1 MEPDGS
7 VEIAQDRRPSV
18 LIVGGGFAGLQA
30 AKQLAGAAVDVTIV
44 DTHNFHTFLPLLY
57 QVATAGL
64 EPADV
69 AYPIRTI
76 FGKASNITFRHGT
89 VRHIDHAAKTVTLA
103 GGDVLSFDHLV
114 LASGATTAYFGI
126 PGAKE
131 HAFPLYTLANARK
144 LRNTMLLALEDADA
158 KGPEVAGPITFV
170 VVGGGPTGV
179 ETSGAVT
186 ELLDICI
193 RRDRLRIDPS
203 KTRVIL
209 VDVATR
215 VLTAFPESAST
226 YTAAQLTKMGVDL
239 RLGTSVTSVDA
250 TGVTLDSGEHLD
262 SAAVIWAAGVT
273 ASGTIA
279 DQVAQEAGPSG
290 RIKVAADLSV
300 DEERTVWAIGDAAA
314 VPSGIGDDICPQLA
328 PVAIQSGKHCGRQ
341 IRNVLEGRPTT
352 AFRFRNKGIMATI
365 GRRAA
370 VAKLPKGPIIKGTLG
385 WLAWLNLHLYY
396 LVGFRNRIRVMV
408 NWTWRYLDWPSGPRL
423 IVADAET
430 AE

>member
-114 LASGATTAYFGI
+114 LASGATAAYFGI

>member
-114 LASGATTAYFGI
+114 LASGATAAYFGI

-239 RLGTSVTSVDA
+239 RLGTSVTSVDS

-279 DQVAQEAGPSG
+279 DQVAHEAGPSG

-314 VPSGIGDDICPQLA
+314 VPTGVGDDICPQLA

>member
-1 MEPDGS
+1 MGNDAIHRTEVPS
-7 VEIAQDRRPSV
+7 RPTV

-30 AKQLAGAAVDVTIV
+30 AKQLVGAAVDVIIV

-76 FGKASNITFRHGT
+76 FGKAANITFRHGT
-89 VRHIDHAAKTVTLA
+89 VRHIDKGGKTVALA
-103 GGDVLSFDHLV
+103 GGDVLSYDHLV
-114 LASGATTAYFGI
+114 LASGATAAYFGI
-126 PGAKE
+126 PGAKQY
-131 HAFPLYTLANARK
+131 AFPLYTLANARR
-144 LRNTMLLALEDADA
+144 LRNTMLLALEDADV
-158 KGPEVAGPITFV
+158 KGPEAADPVTFV

-203 KTRVIL
+203 KTRVVL

-215 VLTAFPESAST
+215 VLTAFPDSAST
-226 YTAAQLTKMGVDL
+226 YTATQLSKMGVEL
-239 RLGTSVTSVDA
+239 RLGVSVTSVDA
-250 TGVTLDSGEHLD
+250 TGVTLDSGEHLVA
-262 SAAVIWAAGVT
+262 AAVIWAAGVT
-273 ASGTIA
+273 ANGTIA
-279 DQVAQEAGPSG
+279 EQVTIEASPSG
-290 RIKVAADLSV
+290 RITVADDLSV
-300 DEERTVWAIGDAAA
+300 DEERSIWAIGDAAA
-314 VPSGIGDDICPQLA
+314 VPTGVDDEICPQLA

-341 IRNVLEGRPTT
+341 IRNVIEGRPTT

-370 VAKLPKGPIIKGTLG
+370 IAKLPKGPIIKGTLG

>member
-1 MEPDGS
+1 MASTDDKTMPAE
-7 VEIAQDRRPSV
+7 RPSV
-18 LIVGGGFAGLQA
+18 VIVGGGFAGLQV
-30 AKQLAGAAVDVTIV
+30 AKELIGVAVDVTIV

-76 FGKASNITFRHGT
+76 FGRASNISFRHGT
-89 VRHIDHAAKTVTLA
+89 VQEIDEVTSSVVLA
-103 GGDVLSFDHLV
+103 SGDRLSYDYLV
-114 LASGATTAYFGI
+114 LASGATAAFFGV
-126 PGAKE
+126 PGARE
-131 HAFPLYTLANARK
+131 HAYPLYTLSNARR
-144 LRNTMLLALEDADA
+144 LRNTMLLALEEADA
-158 KGPEVAGPITFV
+158 KGLDNAPPLTFV

-179 ETSGAVT
+179 ETSGALT

-193 RRDRLRIDPS
+193 RRDRLQIDPART
-203 KTRVIL
+203 KVML
-209 VDVATR
+209 VDVADR
-215 VLTAFPESAST
+215 VLTAFPDAASAYTKAELES
-226 YTAAQLTKMGVDL
+226 MGVEL

-250 TGVTLDSGEHLD
+250 TGVTLDTGEHVT

-279 DQVAQEAGPSG
+279 DHIAHEAGPSG
-290 RIKVAADLSV
+290 RVAVRADLSV
-300 DEERTVWAIGDAAA
+300 DEHMRIWAVGDAAA
-314 VPSGIGDDICPQLA
+314 VPTGEGNEICPQLA
-328 PVAIQSGKHCGRQ
+328 PVAIQSGRHCGRQ
-341 IRNVLEGRPTT
+341 IRNVVEGRRTT
-352 AFRFRNKGIMATI
+352 PFRYRNKGIMATI

-370 VAKLPKGPIIKGTLG
+370 VARLPKGPTIKGTLG

-430 AE
+430 AD

>member
-1 MEPDGS
+1 METDGP
-7 VEIAQDRRPSV
+7 VEHTQHRRPSV

-114 LASGATTAYFGI
+114 LASGATAAYFGI

>member
-1 MEPDGS
+1 MEPDGP

-30 AKQLAGAAVDVTIV
+30 AKQLAGAPVDVTIV

-114 LASGATTAYFGI
+114 LASGATAAYFGI

-144 LRNTMLLALEDADA
+144 LRNTILLALEDADA

-423 IVADAET
+423 IVTDAET

>member
-1 MEPDGS
+1 METDGP
-7 VEIAQDRRPSV
+7 VEHTQHRRPSV

-114 LASGATTAYFGI
+114 LASGATAAYFGI

-131 HAFPLYTLANARK
+131 HAYPLYTLANARK

-279 DQVAQEAGPSG
+279 DQVAHEAGPSG

-314 VPSGIGDDICPQLA
+314 VPTGVDDDICPQLA

-352 AFRFRNKGIMATI
+352 PFRFRNKGIMATI